1 MLAKKKRAPAV
12 LAHRTG
18 ASKKY
23 FRSNCTTELKKKQAI
38 KETVHEIMALII
50 IIPVMAG
57 LFWIMWTLKG
67 VL

>member
-1 MLAKKKRAPAV
+1 MLAKKKKAPAV

-18 ASKKY
+18 AKVKY